1 MTIYGQG
8 FLLTVNYVSVII
20 KVLTVHTK
28 GRECMLVQT
37 IFGMGKTKKLG
48 NYVNALQAL
57 CEQYDIETD
66 RIAIIEATEEYYLFL
81 VKQEDCYDVV
91 KVETVDTNID
101 YYTKACKV
109 SSFNHISY
117 QM

>member
-1 MTIYGQG
+1 
-8 FLLTVNYVSVII
+8 
-20 KVLTVHTK
+20 
-28 GRECMLVQT
+28 MLVQT
-37 IFGMGKTKKLG
+37 IFGMDKAKKLG